1 MKTIIGF
8 ILVFA
13 ALLTYHLMVITLGY
27 LPRVPWLSMLI
38 SSFALGL
45 MAYDLRGKGKILK
58 VIANLAGWGLS
69 VLFYMWVF
77 VWSSYGPAPIEV
89 AKDRTIPSTTMTLPL
104 ETAGVTA
111 HLGDVFGDK
120 QRALLVIFRGH
131 W

>member
-1 MKTIIGF
+1 MKTIVGF
-8 ILVFA
+8 ILVFI
-13 ALLTYHLMVITLGY
+13 ALVSYHLMVVTLGY
-27 LPRVPWLSMLI
+27 LPRVPWLSLLI
-38 SSFALGL
+38 SSLALGL
-45 MAYDLRGKGKILK
+45 MAFDLRGKRVWLK

-89 AKDRTIPSTTMTLPL
+89 AKDHTIPSATMTLPL
-104 ETAGVTA
+104 QASGVTA